1 MKARKMFYCLQAAAF
16 LYAGTVPSARLERPD
31 TVKSFNVNR
40 GGRLV
45 VDVPGPIKVNT
56 WSKDEVKVSVT
67 GLDEDQTEKVEITS
81 DKNTVTVR
89 CDEGWGSESD
99 AEFNV
104 TVPVNFNVE
113 LKTSSGNIET
123 TGKIDG
129 NVEASTSGGDLSFK
143 DVTGNLNAESSGGN
157 ISLQGNVEGNLN
169 VNTMGGDIN
178 IGVIKGKSAKVNT
191 MGGEISIS
199 KCLSGISVK
208 TYGGDI
214 SVGDAGG
221 SSDFVTYGGNISVGK
236 VNGDVNMETYGGNL
250 SLSGANGKV
259 KGRTNGGNIEFQNV
273 NGSVDIKTMAGEI
286 VLGFNP
292 APNSESKII
301 TNMGSITLNIAASA
315 KTEIEAR
322 IHVQGW
328 WKDAQDNYKINSDF
342 EAATNNVDGYTHD
355 IVGTY
360 ILNGGGSKIFL
371 KSVNDEITIKKSSK

>member
-1 MKARKMFYCLQAAAF
+1 
-16 LYAGTVPSARLERPD
+16 
-31 TVKSFNVNR
+31 
-40 GGRLV
+40 
-45 VDVPGPIKVNT
+45 
-56 WSKDEVKVSVT
+56 
-67 GLDEDQTEKVEITS
+67 
-81 DKNTVTVR
+81 
-89 CDEGWGSESD
+89 
-99 AEFNV
+99 
-104 TVPVNFNVE
+104 
-113 LKTSSGNIET
+113 
-123 TGKIDG
+123 
-129 NVEASTSGGDLSFK
+129 
-143 DVTGNLNAESSGGN
+143 
-157 ISLQGNVEGNLN
+157 
-169 VNTMGGDIN
+169 
-178 IGVIKGKSAKVNT
+178 
-191 MGGEISIS
+191 
-199 KCLSGISVK
+199 
-208 TYGGDI
+208 
-214 SVGDAGG
+214 
-221 SSDFVTYGGNISVGK
+221 VGK